1 MATQNQINAL
11 YKQYLGRDAEKAG
24 MDYWLSSLEQ
34 GASLADVEYNIA
46 NSNEAQ
52 NYVVQEQLSKTN
64 MLSGRTSNVT
74 TDDEKIAQALNLLAN
89 SPDTMNLGAANALN
103 DTRPDPVI
111 KGEDGQLHNTNATL
125 DANGNWSINPDEEAV
140 YYFTQPLEDDRYNN
154 YGEASEDYSHNYGQG
169 NYYTEE
175 EIKEFWDGDKGTGM
189 ELFKEQNP
197 NLSFNDYLSFVK
209 DSNEAY
215 IDNPNATYADNQQ
228 NVDALA
234 NEYGIAT
241 TYADSD
247 GQLWGFNGSGL
258 SQTKFVDTS
267 FDYGALI
274 MGAAAAALTGGVAG
288 GSISGLLGGGKLGL
302 AGAAG
307 ASSAVGQLAATG
319 SIDPA
324 QTLASAVIGGINP
337 GGMLAE
343 SFTVPDNVVGG
354 FVQGATNDLVSNAI
368 TQGELDL
375 QSALTSGLIGAGTNV
390 VTDLLQD
397 TSQFSIESEMTR
409 IQDSRAAAGLAPL
422 TTEELYEAATG
433 NFLVANNT
441 SGGGYGPPTTL
452 SNLTQPGQSNLAG
465 LIGPGGL
472 FPSIDPI
479 NTTGL
484 NTLLGGGEFL
494 TNAVYIDSQGNQYT
508 DTEILGMG
516 INPDAVTAG
525 AVPGFSSAELTKTNT
540 IFGDAFDFATEQIPG
555 VAQTIALGSEFLD
568 AAANQQFEST
578 YGFTPEK
585 FLADEN
591 NTLADLQQIVSYG
604 PLDELY
610 NFSDNPRGTSQ
621 IVGLLSGIPGT
632 YSTGA
637 NNLTNTYGDSTGG
650 TAYIPDALTIT
661 NAQDAAA
668 AASANAGSGSAA
680 IINLGGTETVVSANT
695 VLAGINT
702 TVSDAIIDGFID
714 GVLVDSDANSATV
727 STGGN
732 TTTNTLDTT
741 ATTIDQS
748 TIDATTI
755 DQSTID
761 ATTIDQSTIDS
772 TVVTPET
779 VVDSTVVT
787 PETVV
792 DSTVVTPETVVDS
805 TVVTP
810 ETVVDSTVVTPETV
824 VDSTVVTPET
834 VVDSTVVTPETVVDS
849 TVDDTVTLVD
859 STVDDTVTLDDT
871 TVDDTVTLDDTTVDD
886 TVTLIDDD
894 TVVDTVI
901 TPTTVLQETVVPPT
915 TVLPPDDGGGG
926 GGGGGGGFNFRGG
939 TNMFEPQNIGPP
951 GFGDPALLAAMQFPI
966 VNYLE
971 QYRSARQPKV
981 NSMDG
986 LFKDYLA

>member
-1 MATQNQINAL
+1 MATKNQINAL
-11 YKQYLGRDAEKAG
+11 YNEYLGRDAEEG
-24 MDYWLSSLEQ
+24 GLNHWLNTLAS
-34 GASLADVEYNIA
+34 GVSLAEVEGHIA
-46 NSNEAQ
+46 NSVEAQ
-52 NYVVQEQLSKTN
+52 NYVVKQQLDKTN
-64 MLSGRTSNVT
+64 LSTSSSSNVT
-74 TDDEKIAQALNLLAN
+74 AAEEQLATALNLVAN
-89 SPDTMNLGAANALN
+89 APDTMNLGVAAVLN
-103 DTRPDPVI
+103 DIRPPPVI
-111 KGEDGQLHNTNATL
+111 KGDDGELHSTNATL
-125 DANGNWSINPDEEAV
+125 DANGNWNINPDEEAV

-154 YGEASEDYSHNYGQG
+154 YGEASEDYAHNYGQG

-175 EIKEFWDGDKGTGM
+175 EIKEFWNGSKGTGM
-189 ELFKEQNP
+189 DLFKEQNP
-197 NLSFNDYLSFVK
+197 NLDFNDYLSFIK
-209 DSNEAY
+209 DSNKLY
-215 IDNPNATYADNQQ
+215 VDNPNATYADNQQ
-228 NVDALA
+228 SVDALA
-234 NEYGIAT
+234 NQYGITT
-241 TYADSD
+241 TYSDSD
-247 GQLWGFNGSGL
+247 GQVWGFNGSGL

-267 FDYGALI
+267 FDYGNLI
-274 MGAAAAALTGGVAG
+274 MGAAAAALTGGAAG
-288 GSISGLLGGGKLGL
+288 GSISGFLGGGKLGL

-307 ASSAVGQLAATG
+307 ASSAVGQLASTG

-375 QSALTSGLIGAGTNV
+375 QGALVGGLIGAGTNV

-397 TSQFSIESEMTR
+397 TSQFSIEQEMTR

-422 TTEELYEAATG
+422 STDQLYEAATG

-479 NTTGL
+479 STTGL

-494 TNAVYIDSQGNQYT
+494 TNAVYIDSQGNRYT

-516 INPDAVTAG
+516 ISPDAVAAG
-525 AVPGFSSAELTKTNT
+525 AVPGFYADELTKTNT
-540 IFGDAFDFATEQIPG
+540 ILGDAFDFAQEQIPG
-555 VAQTIALGSEFLD
+555 VAQTVALGSEFLD
-568 AAANQQFEST
+568 AGANQQFQST
-578 YGFTPEK
+578 YGFTPEE
-585 FLADEN
+585 FLATEG
-591 NTLADLQQIVSYG
+591 NTLADLQQIVAYG

-621 IVGLLSGIPGT
+621 IVGLLSGIPGQ

-650 TAYIPDALTIT
+650 TAYIPDALPIMNVQDDVAA
-661 NAQDAAA
+661 NA
-668 AASANAGSGSAA
+668 SAGSGSAA
-680 IINLGGTETVVSANT
+680 IINLGGTETIVSPDT
-695 VLAGINT
+695 VLPGINT
-702 TVSDAIIDGFID
+702 TVTDAIIDGFID
-714 GVLVDSDANSATV
+714 GVLIDANNSSTTV

-741 ATTIDQS
+741 DTVINQNTTLSSTIDGTTIDQS
-748 TIDATTI
+748 TID
-755 DQSTID
+755 QSTV
-761 ATTIDQSTIDS
+761 DS
-772 TVVTPET
+772 NVVTPET
-779 VVDSTVVT
+779 TVDSTTVLPETTVDAVTTVPATTPVVPTPAVPQTTVPPTIVT
-787 PETVV
+787 PETTV
-792 DSTVVTPETVVDS
+792 DSTTVL
-805 TVVTP
+805 P
-810 ETVVDSTVVTPETV
+810 Q
-824 VDSTVVTPET
+824 
-834 VVDSTVVTPETVVDS
+834 
-849 TVDDTVTLVD
+849 
-859 STVDDTVTLDDT
+859 T
-871 TVDDTVTLDDTTVDD
+871 TVGA
-886 TVTLIDDD
+886 
-894 TVVDTVI
+894 
-901 TPTTVLQETVVPPT
+901 TTVLPETSVNPVSALPETAVPPT
-915 TVLPPDDGGGG
+915 TVLPAPGGGG
-926 GGGGGGGFNFRGG
+926 GGGGGGGSFNFRGG
-939 TNMFEPQNIGPP
+939 SNMFEPQNIGPP

>member
-1 MATQNQINAL
+1 MATRNQINAL

-24 MDYWLSSLEQ
+24 MDYWLSSLEA
-34 GASLADVEYNIA
+34 GASLADVEYNISI
-46 NSNEAQ
+46 SNEAQ
-52 NYVVQEQLSKTN
+52 NYAVQEQLSKTN

-103 DTRPDPVI
+103 DNRPDSVI

-154 YGEASEDYSHNYGQG
+154 YGEASEDYAHNYGQG

-175 EIKEFWDGDKGTGM
+175 EIKEFWDGNKGTGM

-234 NEYGIAT
+234 NQYGIAT
-241 TYADSD
+241 TYTDSD
-247 GQLWGFNGSGL
+247 GQQWGFNGSGL

-267 FDYGALI
+267 FDYGNLI
-274 MGAAAAALTGGVAG
+274 MGAAAAALTGGAAG
-288 GSISGLLGGGKLGL
+288 GQISGLLGGGKLGL

-397 TSQFSIESEMTR
+397 TSQFSVEKQMQLIA
-409 IQDSRAAAGLAPL
+409 DDRAAKNLPKL
-422 TTEELYEAATG
+422 STDELYAAATG
-433 NFLVANNT
+433 NLLVGANT
-441 SGGGYGPPTTL
+441 SGGGYGPPAFQG
-452 SNLTQPGQSNLAG
+452 LTQPGQSNLAG

-479 NTTGL
+479 STTGL
-484 NTLLGGGEFL
+484 NTLLGGGGFDP
-494 TNAVYIDSQGNQYT
+494 TAVFTDSQGNQYT
-508 DTEILGMG
+508 DTQLLGMG
-516 INPDAVTAG
+516 ISPADVTAG
-525 AVPGFSSAELTKTNT
+525 AVPGFTGGKIIPQNT
-540 IFGDAFDFATEQIPG
+540 IIGDAFDAIQNVPG
-555 VAQTIALGSEFLD
+555 VSQVVGIGSEILD
-568 AAANQQFEST
+568 AAGNQQFKST
-578 YGFTPEK
+578 YGATPEE
-585 FLADEN
+585 FLASGTTMEQ
-591 NTLADLQQIVSYG
+591 LQQMVAYG

-621 IVGLLSGIPGT
+621 IVGLLSGLPGT

-637 NNLTNTYGDSTGG
+637 NNLINAYGTPIDPTDKSTVS
-650 TAYIPDALTIT
+650 YIPDSLTIT

-668 AASANAGSGSAA
+668 AASASAGSDSAA

-695 VLAGINT
+695 VLPGINT

-714 GVLVDSDANSATV
+714 GVLVDSDASSATV
-727 STGGN
+727 STDGN
-732 TTTNTLDTT
+732 TTTSPLD
-741 ATTIDQS
+741 S
-748 TIDATTI
+748 TIDE
-755 DQSTID
+755 STIPPD
-761 ATTIDQSTIDS
+761 STGLPPETTVDP

-779 VVDSTVVT
+779 T
-787 PETVV
+787 
-792 DSTVVTPETVVDS
+792 
-805 TVVTP
+805 
-810 ETVVDSTVVTPETV
+810 
-824 VDSTVVTPET
+824 
-834 VVDSTVVTPETVVDS
+834 
-849 TVDDTVTLVD
+849 
-859 STVDDTVTLDDT
+859 
-871 TVDDTVTLDDTTVDD
+871 
-886 TVTLIDDD
+886 
-894 TVVDTVI
+894 
-901 TPTTVLQETVVPPT
+901 VPPT
-915 TVLPPDDGGGG
+915 TVLPETAVPSTTVLPTEEPPVSTGLPPETAVPPTTVLPTSSGGGG

-939 TNMFEPQNIGPP
+939 SNMFEPQNIGPP